1 MLIDELPPPSIDDA
15 LAAAVGTR
23 RAAPR
28 VLVLV
33 GRDLRVLP
41 VKAGAEP
48 VILRRGQQFVMPRL
62 MEPSA
67 GAGPAPT
74 TTATTTT
81 ASRAA
86 SDETADTVSLPARVA
101 CTMPGE
107 LRYLQPGRRVHFPR
121 TGVVAVVVE
130 ARLHVIRLRVVR
142 GSVDGAELRAGD
154 AIDLPD
160 LPLWAP
166 ALTLRDLSTL
176 ASAARRADVVV
187 LRRSRCE
194 ADIDELRKRL
204 VVLGLPDLEIRVA
217 GERSDDPDEPQTPDS
232 PSSRMRDDDDDH
244 EDAPMARAAL
254 RRIRSA
260 SVHARPSPPA
270 AARRARPA
278 GSVDPALRRR
288 SGGKVR
294 R

>member
-15 LAAAVGTR
+15 LAAAVRTR

-41 VKAGAEP
+41 VTPGAEP
-48 VILRRGQQFVMPRL
+48 VVLRRGQQFVMPRL

-67 GAGPAPT
+67 GAGTAT
-74 TTATTTT
+74 ATTATTT

-86 SDETADTVSLPARVA
+86 SDETADAASLPARVA

-121 TGVVAVVVE
+121 TGIVAVVVD

-166 ALTLRDLSTL
+166 ALTIRDLSTL
-176 ASAARRADVVV
+176 AASARRADVVV

-217 GERSDDPDEPQTPDS
+217 GEREDDPDEPQTPDS
-232 PSSRMRDDDDDH
+232 PSSRMRDDGDDRD
-244 EDAPMARAAL
+244 DAPMSRAAL
-254 RRIRSA
+254 RRSRSA
-260 SVHARPSPPA
+260 SIHVRPAPSPPV
-270 AARRARPA
+270 RRARIADGTGA
-278 GSVDPALRRR
+278 GARRR
-288 SGGKVR
+288 KGGGGR